1 MLKTL
6 LADRFGLKVHTG
18 SKEVNVYAMTVV
30 RLGGKLGPKMQPW
43 NGKVR
48 WARRSSGQLSP
59 VLRSCPISGII
70 GRFLHFG
77 LT

>member
-30 RLGGKLGPKMQPW
+30 RLDGKLGPKMQPW
-43 NGKVR
+43 NGKC
-48 WARRSSGQLSP
+48 G
-59 VLRSCPISGII
+59 
-70 GRFLHFG
+70 GRDAPPAS
-77 LT
+77 